1 MIVQSPPFTI
11 DAEFQS
17 LIPPLTP
24 LEREGLELS
33 IISSGCREPLIIW
46 SEENILIDGHN
57 RHAICVERGIQYQV
71 RAISL
76 PDRVAVIDWIIAN
89 QLSRRNLSPFYLSY
103 FRGKYY
109 NREKSQGERRD
120 LTSGQN
126 VQKLS
131 EGELTSGQNVQK
143 LSEGELTS
151 GQNVQKLDEQNLTS
165 RQNVQKLDD
174 QELTTAQKLATLHGV
189 NEKTI
194 RRDGKYAEAIDTLTE
209 VFGNRLRIGDLDR
222 NTAFSRKMILDL
234 AEIARKDPSA
244 AFIALED
251 IEKREMP
258 LSKALHLELE
268 KGTLVEVKCDK
279 PKLRHRLGR
288 VESVA
293 EATVTVY
300 VRDTDRMEMEK
311 YRLKFQDV
319 EPVAPDKEPRVQELM
334 TRIDAIRSKGVD
346 PFERE
351 LLDLLERR
359 VALTPVEEEYLR
371 LIEQRY
377 RG

>member
-11 DAEFQS
+11 DASFQS

-57 RHAICVERGIQYQV
+57 RHAICVERGVQYQV

-76 PDRVAVIDWIIAN
+76 PDREAVIDWIIAN

-109 NREKSQGERRD
+109 NREKSQGERNNLTCGQNVHKLD
-120 LTSGQN
+120 QGSTSGQN
-126 VQKLS
+126 VHKLN
-131 EGELTSGQNVQK
+131 E
-143 LSEGELTS
+143 
-151 GQNVQKLDEQNLTS
+151 
-165 RQNVQKLDD
+165 R
-174 QELTTAQKLATLHGV
+174 ELTTAQKLATLHGV

-209 VFGNRLRIGDLDR
+209 VFGNKLRIAALDR

-234 AEIARKDPSA
+234 ADIARKDPSA
-244 AFIALED
+244 ARIALD
-251 IEKREMP
+251 DMEKREMP
-258 LSKALHLELE
+258 LSLARHLELE

-319 EPVAPDKEPRVQELM
+319 EPVAPEKEPRVQELVS
-334 TRIDAIRSKGVD
+334 RIDRLRGMSID

-371 LIEQRY
+371 LVEQRY
-377 RG
+377 RA

>member
-1 MIVQSPPFTI
+1 MIVQSPSFTI

-57 RHAICVERGIQYQV
+57 RHAICVKRGIEYQV

-76 PDRVAVIDWIIAN
+76 PDRGAVIDWIIAN

-109 NREKSQGERRD
+109 NREKSQGERSD

-126 VQKLS
+126 VQKLD
-131 EGELTSGQNVQK
+131 K
-143 LSEGELTS
+143 
-151 GQNVQKLDEQNLTS
+151 
-165 RQNVQKLDD
+165 
-174 QELTTAQKLATLHGV
+174 QELTTAQNIATLHGV

-209 VFGNRLRIGDLDR
+209 VFGNRLRIAALDR

-244 AFIALED
+244 ARIALND
-251 IEKREMP
+251 IEKSRMP
-258 LSKALHLELE
+258 LSKARHLELE
-268 KGTLVEVKCDK
+268 KGSLVEVKCDK
-279 PKLRHRLGR
+279 PKLLHRLGR
-288 VESVA
+288 VESVG

-300 VRDTDRMEMEK
+300 VRDTERMEMEK
-311 YRLKFQDV
+311 YRLKFQEV
-319 EPVAPDKEPRVQELM
+319 EPIAPEKDPRVQELI
-334 TRIDAIRSKGVD
+334 TRIDKLRKMPLD

-359 VALTPVEEEYLR
+359 VALTPVEEEYLCM
-371 LIEQRY
+371 IERRY
-377 RG
+377 RD

>member
-1 MIVQSPPFTI
+1 MIVQSLPFTI

-57 RHAICVERGIQYQV
+57 RHAICVERGVQYQV

-76 PDRVAVIDWIIAN
+76 PDRPAVIDWIIAN

-120 LTSGQN
+120 LTYGQN
-126 VQKLS
+126 VHKLS
-131 EGELTSGQNVQK
+131 DQD
-143 LSEGELTS
+143 LTS
-151 GQNVQKLDEQNLTS
+151 GQNVQKLDEG
-165 RQNVQKLDD
+165 
-174 QELTTAQKLATLHGV
+174 ELTTAQKLATLHGV

-209 VFGNRLRIGDLDR
+209 VFGNKLRIAALDR
-222 NTAFSRKMILDL
+222 NTPFSRKMLLDL
-234 AEIARKDPSA
+234 AEIARKDPEVA
-244 AFIALED
+244 RIALED
-251 IEKREMP
+251 MEKREMP
-258 LSKALHLELE
+258 LSLARHLELE

-319 EPVAPDKEPRVQELM
+319 EPVAPGKEPRVQDLM
-334 TRIDAIRSKGVD
+334 TRIETIRSKGVD